1 MVVLA
6 FDSKGPFSFLGV
18 GKSKRE
24 IARVHVKK
32 AVIYIDN
39 KEFEAAKAEL
49 DIAFSSD
56 PKYSYAWSSLAAVS
70 VKEGN
75 LNKAIGETIK
85 AVNLDQTN
93 SQAAYNMAYA
103 LDDKKDYHQAI
114 IWYKTAIK
122 IDSTLKKD
130 STIVPAYSALSRLY
144 NTINQPIDAI
154 IILTRAKDTYPESK
168 YIYLIYK
175 NLGNAYLL
183 QEQIDTSIKYLELSR
198 KIKPDERETNLYLA
212 KAYEASGKIAKS
224 IDVWQDYIAL
234 ETDSVKINEAK
245 RHLKEITIKHLRE
258 IIK

>member
-1 MVVLA
+1 MLLLA
-6 FDSKGPFSFLGV
+6 IGRKEKFSFLGV

-24 IARVHVKK
+24 LAKSHVKVALTSFSNK
-32 AVIYIDN
+32 DYVSAKEELELALSIDN
-39 KEFEAAKAEL
+39 
-49 DIAFSSD
+49 
-56 PKYSYAWSSLAAVS
+56 KYSYAWSSLAAVS

-85 AVNLDQTN
+85 AVSLDQNN

-103 LDDKKDYHQAI
+103 LDDKKDYNQAI
-114 IWYKTAIK
+114 KWYKTAIR

-130 STIVPAYSALSRLY
+130 STIVPAYSALCRLY

-154 IILTRAKDTYPESK
+154 LILDRVKNTYPNSK

-198 KIKPDERETNLYLA
+198 NIKQDEAETNLYLA
-212 KAYEASGKIAKS
+212 KAYEASGKIASS
-224 IDVWQDYIAL
+224 IEAWQDYIDL
-234 ETDSVKINEAK
+234 EVDSAKIVEAK
-245 RHLKEITIKHLRE
+245 RHLKEISIKHLKE